1 MMVSEALAG
10 ALRSGREEMN
20 ARFLAARRAL
30 PALDGEGFLEFIA
43 RTLDPLAQAT
53 AALRGD
59 RVLDVVTSAYELG
72 LELYLE
78 KLVGP
83 GARAAAIEEAWRR
96 IGTAAIAQLLLEPR
110 HGLAA
115 LANGAHQ
122 IAITP
127 GARVDAWIATMEQAA
142 PQSSDL
148 DTLLRVG
155 QVAAWRAGL
164 AHYRASAL
172 RVADS
177 LSPDLALSALG
188 LAKGDWSTIR
198 DGLASSPWF
207 SIDGSPTQPAFVI
220 GAFHGFGGV
229 FREPPLVT
237 ASEEDFFAKSGEEHW
252 LVTADAFGA
261 TFHRAAPTEF
271 DAASSGG
278 SWPKGYEVRGSAL
291 VTPRGV
297 LELDLP
303 GGSSSRA
310 ANRHTLALTAP
321 HSHAITLI
329 PLAS

>member
-1 MMVSEALAG
+1 MVSEALTG

-20 ARFLAARRAL
+20 ARFVAARRGQPSL
-30 PALDGEGFLEFIA
+30 SGDGFLEFIA

-59 RVLDVVTSAYELG
+59 RVLDVVSAAYELG
-72 LELYLE
+72 LDLYLE

-83 GARAAAIEEAWRR
+83 GARAVAIEETWRR
-96 IGTAAIAQLLLEPR
+96 LGTAAISLLVLEPR
-110 HGLAA
+110 RGLAA
-115 LANGAHQ
+115 IANGAHQ
-122 IAITP
+122 IASTP

-142 PQSSDL
+142 PHCSDL

-177 LSPDLALSALG
+177 LAPDLARSALG
-188 LAKGDWSTIR
+188 LAKGDWKAIR
-198 DGLASSPWF
+198 AGLASSPWF

-237 ASEEDFFAKSGEEHW
+237 ASEEYFFAKSGEENW

-261 TFHRAAPTEF
+261 TFHRAVPTEF

-329 PLAS
+329 PLAP